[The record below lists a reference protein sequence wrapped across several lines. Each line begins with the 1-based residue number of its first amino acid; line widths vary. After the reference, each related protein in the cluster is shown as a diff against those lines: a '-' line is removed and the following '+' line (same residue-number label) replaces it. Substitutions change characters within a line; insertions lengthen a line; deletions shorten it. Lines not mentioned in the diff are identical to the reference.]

1 MCVRAIG
8 PVAANDVAGTSP
20 EPTSGEPKVLA
31 EQRWLY
37 MIEDN
42 GGGASGFA
50 DLTLAREL
58 RHVLSR
64 LGYEEPTPI
73 QLAAKTAAFALPIL
87 QRILLE
93 GEQTGVPLL
102 PPLLEHEPGRGRVG
116 PPSGH
121 RAGSW

>member
-1 MCVRAIG
+1 
-8 PVAANDVAGTSP
+8 
-20 EPTSGEPKVLA
+20 
-31 EQRWLY
+31 

-50 DLTLAREL
+50 DLTLAPEL
-58 RHVLSR
+58 RHVLSG

-73 QLAAKTAAFALPIL
+73 QLAAIPPLLEGRDLGGQAATGTGKTAAFALPIL